1 MNIVKKGEMNFI
13 GFKEK
18 NINIL
23 FSTADNN
30 ISYKLVDRN
39 AKKNFKILKDA
50 FKVEKVNYTNQVH
63 GDEIILVDKINST
76 NKEADGLILSR
87 KNEIIGVFTADCV
100 PVILYDSDKEVI
112 ATIHSG
118 WKGTIKD
125 ISLKAVNLMKKE
137 YNCENIKAI
146 IGPCIGKCCY
156 EVSNELANEFK
167 IKYGNDVIDGKMLDL
182 VLVIKKTLAKIIGEK
197 NINSLD
203 ICTNCSD
210 INMHSYRKDK
220 EDAGRLFS
228 FAYIELEK

>member
-1 MNIVKKGEMNFI
+1 MNIIKKGEMSFI
-13 GFKEK
+13 AFKEG
-18 NINIL
+18 NVNVL
-23 FSTADNN
+23 FSIADNN
-30 ISYKLVDRN
+30 ISYKLADGN
-39 AKKNFKILKDA
+39 AKKNFRILKDV

-63 GDEIILVDKINST
+63 GDEIILVDKIIST
-76 NKEADGLILSR
+76 DKEADGLILSR

-100 PVILYDSDKEVI
+100 PVILYDTEKEVI

-156 EVSNELANEFK
+156 EVSTELATEFK
-167 IKYGNDVIDGKMLDL
+167 SKYGDDVVTGKMLDL
-182 VLVIKKTLAKIIGEK
+182 VLVIKKTLTEFVGDK
-197 NINSLD
+197 NIKSLD

-210 INMHSYRKDK
+210 INMHSYRKDN
-220 EDAGRLFS
+220 ENAGRLFS
-228 FAYIELEK
+228 FAYIE